1 MALIA
6 EILLIISFAIGNT
19 YKFHNVS
26 FLDLSVFIIWLVFF
40 IKNGFKISI
49 PKPLLVFLVI
59 AGTSLLLAQKWG
71 LSAQLVGLQYL
82 FRFFIYAT
90 LPFFH
95 DQKRLVYRL
104 GIVTVV
110 AGLAQYV
117 FLPDVRFLS
126 ALGWDDHYY
135 RVIGSFLDPGFT
147 GLLLVL
153 FLVFFFEHRHR
164 FMTILSYLA
173 LALTYSR
180 SSYLAFSVAFAIIA
194 WQKRSIIIFAKA
206 ILILLFTLIILPRNS
221 GGEGVRLSRTSSIQ
235 ARITNW
241 KESLQIFSDHPI
253 IGVGFNTYRFAK
265 KDYGFLENRDW
276 QTNHAGAGADSS
288 LLFVAATTG
297 LLGLTAYLL
306 YLKKLYMILDTKYFI
321 PIIAHSIF
329 LNSLFYPAVM
339 LLIALLITVDNSPR
353 SLSSKH

>member
-126 ALGWDDHYY
+126 AL
-135 RVIGSFLDPGFT
+135 
-147 GLLLVL
+147 
-153 FLVFFFEHRHR
+153 
-164 FMTILSYLA
+164 
-173 LALTYSR
+173 
-180 SSYLAFSVAFAIIA
+180 
-194 WQKRSIIIFAKA
+194 
-206 ILILLFTLIILPRNS
+206 
-221 GGEGVRLSRTSSIQ
+221 
-235 ARITNW
+235 
-241 KESLQIFSDHPI
+241 
-253 IGVGFNTYRFAK
+253 
-265 KDYGFLENRDW
+265 
-276 QTNHAGAGADSS
+276 
-288 LLFVAATTG
+288 
-297 LLGLTAYLL
+297 
-306 YLKKLYMILDTKYFI
+306 
-321 PIIAHSIF
+321 
-329 LNSLFYPAVM
+329 
-339 LLIALLITVDNSPR
+339 
-353 SLSSKH
+353 